1 MDRIRQDDI
10 RVKKIKE
17 DQQKMER
24 LYKDAKRKLK
34 LQYDAARKTLYE
46 DKQRRIGSDFGVV
59 WTRQDQHGRTSLI
72 EVTTRVLLTPRVYP
86 PPRVSNHEL
95 RGTSA
100 LSGFLGKGH
109 QCSAQP
115 KQRQ

>member
-1 MDRIRQDDI
+1 MKRPAARHNTRVHKAMDRIRQDDI

-46 DKQRRIGSDFGVV
+46 DKQRRDRQRFRRGMDSARSTRTYVSDRG
-59 WTRQDQHGRTSLI
+59 
-72 EVTTRVLLTPRVYP
+72 
-86 PPRVSNHEL
+86 NHS
-95 RGTSA
+95 RPSDAQSVPSSA
-100 LSGFLGKGH
+100 GL
-109 QCSAQP
+109 QP
-115 KQRQ
+115 